1 MSKSVVIAGGS
12 GFVGQSLTSFLQER
26 GYRVVVLS
34 RSEQRSH
41 MSGEFVHWDARTLG
55 AWKDTLEGAV
65 AVINLAGRSVDCI
78 KTPANQ
84 DRILRSRVEATRVIG
99 QALETCNTP
108 PPVWI
113 QMSTAHIYGD
123 SEDVVCDE
131 SSPFGLGLAPTV
143 GKAWEAEHA
152 AWLPT
157 TMRSVVLRTSFVIGK
172 HGGPFPKL
180 KMLTRLGLG
189 GRVGSGKQ
197 GMSWIHE
204 HDLNRL
210 FLAAI
215 EEQNY
220 SGVYVASA
228 PHPVSQ
234 KVFMRAMRTAVGN
247 PIGLP
252 APAFAIRLGAIFIVR
267 TDPELLLCG
276 RYVVPTRLLEQ
287 GFEFEFP
294 DIDSAAKSLV

>member
-1 MSKSVVIAGGS
+1 MSNTVVIAGGS

-26 GYRVVVLS
+26 GYLVVVLS
-34 RSEQRSH
+34 RGEQRSH
-41 MSGEFVHWDARTLG
+41 MSGEFVRWDARTLDT
-55 AWKDTLEGAV
+55 WTNTLEGAV
-65 AVINLAGRSVDCI
+65 AVVNLAGRSVDCI

-99 QALETCNTP
+99 KALQSCQTP
-108 PPVWI
+108 PKVWI

-143 GKAWEAEHA
+143 GKAWEAQHA
-152 AWLPT
+152 AWLPE

-180 KMLTRLGLG
+180 KWLTRLGLG

-204 HDLNRL
+204 HDLNRI

-215 EEQNY
+215 EQPEF
-220 SGVYVASA
+220 SGTYVASA

-234 KVFMRAMRTAVGN
+234 RNFMRSMRTAVGN
-247 PIGLP
+247 PVGLP
-252 APAFAIRLGAIFIVR
+252 APAFAVRLGARFIVR

-276 RYVVPTRLLEQ
+276 RYVVPTRLMDQ
-287 GFEFEFP
+287 GFTFEFS
-294 DIDSAAKSLV
+294 DIDSATKSLV